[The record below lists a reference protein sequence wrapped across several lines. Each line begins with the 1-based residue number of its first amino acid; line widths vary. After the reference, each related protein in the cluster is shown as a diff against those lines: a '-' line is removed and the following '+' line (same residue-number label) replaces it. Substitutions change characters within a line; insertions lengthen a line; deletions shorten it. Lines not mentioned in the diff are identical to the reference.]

1 MSKLILIKHAQP
13 ILDPAVP
20 SRQWRL
26 AEIGRKQS
34 LQLARRLSE
43 YAPDVIVASVEPK
56 AAETGRI
63 VAEQLGLP
71 LETAPNLHEHER
83 TTVPFH
89 PSGQAFRAEVRH
101 FFEKPDELVFGE
113 ETADRAHERFATAVD
128 AVLTAHPGQTVAIV
142 AHGTVI
148 TLYVAHLQNLEPY
161 PFWRQF
167 ELADFVVRS
176 STGLILNSS

>member
-34 LQLARRLSE
+34 LQLALCLAK
-43 YAPDVIVASVEPK
+43 YAPDVIVASVE
-56 AAETGRI
+56 
-63 VAEQLGLP
+63 
-71 LETAPNLHEHER
+71 
-83 TTVPFH
+83 
-89 PSGQAFRAEVRH
+89 
-101 FFEKPDELVFGE
+101 PDELVFGE

-128 AVLTAHPGQTVAIV
+128 VVLTAHPGQTVAIV

-167 ELADFVVRS
+167 ELADFVVCS